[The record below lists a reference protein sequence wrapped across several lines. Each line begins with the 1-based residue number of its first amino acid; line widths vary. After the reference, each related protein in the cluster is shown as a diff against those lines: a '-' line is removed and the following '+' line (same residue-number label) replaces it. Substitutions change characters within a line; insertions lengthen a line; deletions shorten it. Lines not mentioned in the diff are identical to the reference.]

1 MTKTEQ
7 TKKNVRC
14 IKQTTIQL
22 NQDII
27 FQSDSVYYHFVEDV
41 GISKKVLSIEYD
53 SRYTWHFKD
62 KFVADTP
69 SPEIIVT
76 SKDWHQAASNNK

>member
-1 MTKTEQ
+1 M
-7 TKKNVRC
+7 
-14 IKQTTIQL
+14 KQTTIQL

-62 KFVADTP
+62 KLVADAP
-69 SPEIIVT
+69 LARDKCHFKRLT
-76 SKDWHQAASNNK
+76 SSGS